1 MSFRI
6 RGLEPVQFRPFFAL
20 DDVSLVARGMRSM
33 VIDEPNSAP
42 CRVTLRDVEPG
53 ERVLLLQFAHQTAN
67 TPYRAAGP
75 IFVSENGSG
84 PFDRIDELPPMF
96 ANRPLSIRAY
106 DGEGMMVN
114 ADVVQTDP
122 RRMFEGFLSDPAV
135 EYLHVHLSRRG
146 CYACRVDRA

>member
-6 RGLEPVQFRPFFAL
+6 RGLEPVQFRHLFAL
-20 DDVSLVARGMRSM
+20 ADVALVARGMRGM

-53 ERVLLLQFAHQTAN
+53 ERVLLLQYAHQTAN

-75 IFVSENGSG
+75 IFVSEKASE
-84 PFDRIDELPPMF
+84 PFDRIDELPQMLS
-96 ANRPLSIRAY
+96 NRPLSIRAY
-106 DGEGMMVN
+106 DREGMMVN
-114 ADVVQTDP
+114 AEVAYDP
-122 RRMFEGFLSDPAV
+122 RRLIDEFLSDPTV
-135 EYLHVHLSRRG
+135 DYLHVHLARRG